1 MFFDGRRSRE
11 NASVLFSLFQGGT
24 VNHPI
29 FAFFQPI
36 DAKYQNLRPL
46 LFLVVLMMSLSL
58 LPMAYAGTGK
68 QIPNNTPPYASSAAS
83 LGLEDS
89 SKIIDIA
96 IWLQPHNRSLLD
108 EFAQDL
114 YDAASP
120 NYRHWLKHSDI
131 VKNFA
136 PTAEEM
142 HTVQDF
148 LESKNLKVV
157 RVGPDNFY
165 VRARGAIADVE
176 NAFHVELVDYQ
187 VGNQTLR
194 SNAGDPYVEGP
205 AAALVQV
212 VSGLDNGG
220 FRYPFQARPARLSAL
235 SGPHSDRDLSNA
247 VGAADS
253 SAFES
258 VCFPGPKT
266 EHYTTGGGYPQA
278 TYTGNVYNESSSGC
292 GYVPADLYTAYD
304 LSGLYLEGYDG
315 TGQTIVI
322 LDACGSPTIRDD
334 ANTFSKKFGL
344 PKLTA
349 SNFSVLEYPSPS
361 TCEGLWPN
369 INMDIEWAHA
379 IAPGANIINLIV
391 PEQMP
396 DFEDTDEAEYYAVTS
411 GLGNVISGGFYTPEA
426 FASAA
431 ELNKENLI
439 SELAAVSGIATNF
452 ASGDYAN
459 WGFIPGGPWIS
470 APADLPYATGVGGV
484 SLALNSDDSIL
495 FQTGWENHLSIMI
508 EDGVISDPPYPPD
521 FGDYFSGSTGGAS
534 RVFAKPSFQKGVPG
548 KYRQEPDI
556 SWLGDPFTGALIVV
570 TQPEQYP
577 PQVWYAAAGT
587 ELSTAMFSALW
598 SIANQEAG
606 TALGQ
611 AAPYLYTM
619 TSTTITDIVPYSSA
633 DDIKAVVE
641 ESPSAVQHFNALQT
655 MGLVPSLPFGKFYS
669 AIADDPSGEV
679 FGISFGGDYHLRVKV
694 GWDEVTGLGT
704 PNAKAFADSFSPG
717 SKK

>member
-1 MFFDGRRSRE
+1 MQVFCLT
-11 NASVLFSLFQGGT
+11 SVLFKSLPGGT
-24 VNHPI
+24 VNNHV

-36 DAKYQNLRPL
+36 DGKYQNLRS
-46 LFLVVLMMSLSL
+46 LFALVALTMGWSLV
-58 LPMAYAGTGK
+58 PVAYAGTGK
-68 QIPNNTPPYASSAAS
+68 HISDNTPPYASRATS
-83 LGLEDS
+83 LGREDG
-89 SKIIDIA
+89 SKIIDVA
-96 IWLQPHNRSLLD
+96 IWLQPHNRSVLD
-108 EFAQDL
+108 RLAEGL
-114 YDAASP
+114 YDTASP
-120 NYRHWLKHSDI
+120 NYRHWLKHSEI

-142 HTVQDF
+142 HTVQGF
-148 LESKNLKVV
+148 VESKNLKVV

-165 VRARGAIADVE
+165 VRARGTIADVE

-194 SNAGDPYVEGP
+194 ANAEDPYVEGP

-220 FRYPFQARPARLSAL
+220 FRHPFQARPARLGMR
-235 SGPHSDRDLSNA
+235 SGLVSDRDLSNA
-247 VGAADS
+247 AGAADS

-258 VCFPGPKT
+258 RCFPGPST
-266 EHYTTGGGYPQA
+266 EHYTTGGGYPEA
-278 TYTGNVYNESSSGC
+278 TYTGNVYYDSSSGC
-292 GYVPADLYTAYD
+292 GYVPADLYAAYD
-304 LSGLYLEGYDG
+304 LNGLYAEGYDG

-322 LDACGSPTIRDD
+322 IDACGSPTIKDD

-411 GLGNVISGGFYTPEA
+411 GLGNVISGGFYTPEV
-426 FASAA
+426 FVSGA

-439 SELAAVSGIATNF
+439 SELAAIAGVATNF

-459 WGFIPGGPWIS
+459 WGFIPGGPTIS
-470 APADLPYATGVGGV
+470 VPADLPYATGVGGV

-495 FQTGWENHLSIMI
+495 FQTGWENHLSII
-508 EDGVISDPPYPPD
+508 IQDGVISDPPYPPD
-521 FGDYFSGSTGGAS
+521 FGDYFSGSTGGPS
-534 RVFAKPSFQKGVPG
+534 KVFRKPSFQKGVPG

-619 TSTTITDIVPYSSA
+619 PSTTITDIVPYGSA
-633 DDIKAVVE
+633 DDIKAVVMK
-641 ESPSAVQHFNALQT
+641 SPSVVQHFDALQT
-655 MGLVPSLPFGKFYS
+655 MGLLPTPPFGRFYS

-704 PNAKAFADSFSPG
+704 PNAKAFADWFSSG